1 MKNSMNK
8 VQLKVEST
16 GNPAIGVFYLVASE
30 EGLHGLFWKPQAVP
44 LIRDREAAAHLI
56 LKKTLIQ
63 LEEYFEGKRKTF
75 DLPLRPEG
83 TEFQKR
89 VWREL
94 SKIPY
99 GETRSYRQIARALN
113 DPNASRAVG
122 TANGRNPISI
132 IVPCHRVIT
141 SDGRLGGYAGGLAVK
156 ECLLGLEGVHSLE
169 R

>member
-1 MKNSMNK
+1 MTK
-8 VQLKVEST
+8 VQLKVESK
-16 GNPAIGVFYLVASE
+16 IGVFYLVASE
-30 EGLHGLFWKPQAVP
+30 AALHGLFWEPEAIP
-44 LIRDREAAAHLI
+44 LIRDREAEEWKV
-56 LKKTLIQ
+56 LKKTLTQ
-63 LEEYFEGKRKTF
+63 LEEYFEGRRKVF
-75 DLPLRPEG
+75 DLPLKPEG
-83 TEFQKR
+83 TEFQMR

-141 SDGRLGGYAGGLAVK
+141 SDGRLGGYAGGLEIK
-156 ECLLGLEGVHSLE
+156 KRLLDLEGAPFRL
-169 R
+169 